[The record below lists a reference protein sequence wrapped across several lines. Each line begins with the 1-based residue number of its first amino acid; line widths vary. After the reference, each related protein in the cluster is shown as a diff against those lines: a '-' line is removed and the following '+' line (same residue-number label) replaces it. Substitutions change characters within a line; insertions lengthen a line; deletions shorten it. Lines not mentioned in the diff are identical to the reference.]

1 MKKILFLF
9 AICTVCGC
17 ERPQVK
23 DKQTVS
29 KSKTVLKTAFGEE
42 IQEVEFKG
50 HVYLIFAGVN
60 KGNII
65 HAEHCP
71 CKTSK

>member
-1 MKKILFLF
+1 MKKIIILIIIVLT
-9 AICTVCGC
+9 IMVCC
-17 ERPQVK
+17 CNTSQEK
-23 DKQTVS
+23 YEQTEVS
-29 KSKTVLKTAFGEE
+29 RGAMVEE
-42 IQEVEFKG
+42 VVIKG
-50 HVYLIFAGVN
+50 HIYLIFNGRY

>member
-1 MKKILFLF
+1 MKKILLLF

-17 ERPQVK
+17 EISQKK
-23 DKQTVS
+23 DR
-29 KSKTVLKTAFGEE
+29 TVLSIESKVE
-42 IQEVEFKG
+42 EVEIKG
-50 HVYLIFAGVN
+50 HIYLIFDGRY

>member
-1 MKKILFLF
+1 MKKILLLF

-17 ERPQVK
+17 ESPQVK
-23 DKQTVS
+23 EKQTVS
-29 KSKTVLKTAFGEE
+29 KTRWEDKVH
-42 IQEVEFKG
+42 EVEVKG
-50 HVYLIFAGVN
+50 HIYLIFNGYN

-71 CKTSK
+71 CKTTK

>member
-23 DKQTVS
+23 DKQAVNQTVS
-29 KSKTVLKTAFGEE
+29 KTGFGEGVR
-42 IQEVEFKG
+42 EVEIKG
-50 HVYLIFAGVN
+50 HIFLIFEGVN

-71 CKTSK
+71 CKTTK